1 MNERTGMEDQSL
13 KEAVLVEVEHAKSKA
28 SLKLA
33 ALSTAAANFLGAKVF
48 PHVPMASI
56 ILAGIAIGLGI
67 PLAMASMSN
76 ALIIVVPI
84 ALLGALLGLVSSQNK
99 LSVAG
104 MLVAVLAVVET
115 VAAGVYF
122 HHEKQVG
129 RNELENRELATAR
142 EAGKQREAEIKA
154 AEELKAKQDAEVAA
168 KEAEAR
174 AAKKAEEDKRNAE
187 FLKQQ
192 QTAAAEQAAREKKKH
207 DDELQAK
214 QRAEDDLKR
223 AQTAELSRQAQ
234 AIQRSEQLEVAKTTY
249 REKSLK
255 ADELSQQL
263 DQMET
268 AIKVAKDSMERKATY
283 LERRNSPS
291 PPSEEDLNKAQ
302 KQYDDWKKEYTR
314 LATEIPKVRAELDKV
329 NADKKK
335 ASELLDSLQ
344 KP

>member
-1 MNERTGMEDQSL
+1 MEERAGMEDQSL
-13 KEAVLVEVEHAKSKA
+13 KEAVLIGVEHAKSKA
-28 SLKLA
+28 SMKLA
-33 ALSTAAANFLGAKVF
+33 ALSDAAANFLGAKIF
-48 PHVPMASI
+48 PHIPTVSVV
-56 ILAGIAIGLGI
+56 LAGIAIGLGI

-84 ALLGALLGLVSSQNK
+84 ALLGALFGLVSSQSK

-104 MLVAVLAVVET
+104 MLVSVLAVVET

-129 RNELENRELATAR
+129 RNQLEHRELENAR

-154 AEELKAKQDAEVAA
+154 AEEAKAKQDAEIAA
-168 KEAEAR
+168 KEADAR
-174 AAKKAEEDKRNAE
+174 AIKKAEEDKRNAE
-187 FLKQQ
+187 FLRQQ
-192 QTAAAEQAAREKKKH
+192 QLAAAELAAREKKKH
-207 DDELQAK
+207 DEEVAAK
-214 QRAEDDLKR
+214 QRADDEVKR
-223 AQTAELSRQAQ
+223 QQAAELTKQAQ
-234 AIQRSEQLEVAKTTY
+234 AIQKSEQLELTKTTY

-291 PPSEEDLNKAQ
+291 PPSEDDLNKAQ
-302 KQYDDWKKEYTR
+302 KQYDDWKKEFTR
-314 LATEIPKVRAELDKV
+314 LQTEIPKVRDELAKV

-335 ASELLDSLQ
+335 ASELLDTLQ